1 MEHTKGVKTFV
12 GIDAHSGQCSI
23 KAISDQGDDV
33 LEVDVPTNATRLQ
46 RELKGLPR
54 PVWAMVESSCIAPFV
69 KDSIEKAVSR
79 VIVCETR
86 ENRWIARSENK
97 SDQAD
102 ADRLAR
108 LLRMGEFKDVHVP
121 KGLRRDRL
129 EVLRLFRKVQGDAT
143 RTKNRIKS
151 KYREHGVQVSGKKVY
166 SPAHRDEYLKKIKR
180 SQVRFMLT
188 VLYDKLESDEA
199 AGNAILSRLFSLMKN
214 TREHKVLKTIPGVG
228 DMLASIMA
236 AVIDDPWRF
245 ESKRKLWSYSALGV
259 RSRWS
264 GDPGKVQVKG
274 SNSGNRLMKYA
285 AMSAAKAALRGDNRF
300 SRHYQKMVG
309 DGVCPAMARRTVA
322 RQILAVALAM
332 LKSGEVYEERP
343 S

>member
-1 MEHTKGVKTFV
+1 MEIIQGVNTFV
-12 GIDAHSGQCSI
+12 GIDAHSEKCSI
-23 KAISDQGDDV
+23 KAVSQQGDCV
-33 LEVDVPTNATRLQ
+33 LQVDVPTSVLRLK
-46 RELKGLPR
+46 RALKCLEG

-69 KDSIEKAVSR
+69 KDSIEKEVDR

-108 LLRMGEFKDVHVP
+108 LLRMGEFKEVHVP
-121 KGLRRDRL
+121 RGLRRDRL
-129 EVLRLFRKVQGDAT
+129 EALRLYRKVQGDAI

-151 KYREHGVQVSGKKVY
+151 KYRENGVRVSGKKVY
-166 SPAHRDEYLKKIKR
+166 SPRYREQYLNQIGR
-180 SQVRFMLT
+180 AQVRFMLE
-188 VLYDKLESDEA
+188 VLYEKLENDEA
-199 AGNAILSRLFSLMKN
+199 TCELVLKRLYSLMKN
-214 TREHKVLKTIPGVG
+214 TREHKALKTIPGVG
-228 DMLASIMA
+228 PLLASILA
-236 AVIDDPWRF
+236 AVIDDPFRF
-245 ESKRKLWSYSALGV
+245 AGKRQLWSYSALGV

-264 GDPGKVQVKG
+264 GDPSKVRVKG

-300 SRHYQKMVG
+300 SRHYKKMVG

-322 RQILAVALAM
+322 RQILATALAM
-332 LKSGEVYEERP
+332 LKSGEAYEER
-343 S
+343 SS

>member
-1 MEHTKGVKTFV
+1 MESTEGVRTFV

-23 KAISDQGDDV
+23 KAISDQGEEI
-33 LEVDVPTNATRLQ
+33 LQVDVPTTATRLQ
-46 RELKGLPR
+46 RALKGLEG
-54 PVWAMVESSCIAPFV
+54 PVWAMVESSCIAPLV
-69 KDSIEKAVSR
+69 KDSIEKAVDR
-79 VIVCETR
+79 VVVCETR

-108 LLRMGEFKDVHVP
+108 LLRMGEFKEVHVP
-121 KGLRRDRL
+121 RGLRRDRL
-129 EVLRLFRKVQGDAT
+129 EVLRLYRKVQGDAI

-151 KYREHGVQVSGKKVY
+151 KYRENGVRVPGKKVY
-166 SPAHRDEYLKKIKR
+166 SPRHRDEYLKKIDR
-180 SQVRFMLT
+180 SQVLFMLEA
-188 VLYDKLESDEA
+188 LYEKLDNDEA
-199 AGNAILSRLFSLMKN
+199 ACDRILKRLFSLMKG
-214 TREHKVLKTIPGVG
+214 TREHRVLKTIPGVG
-228 DMLASIMA
+228 DLLASIMA

-245 ESKRKLWSYSALGV
+245 ASKRQLWSYSALGV

-264 GDPGKVQVKG
+264 GDPSNVRVKG

-300 SRHYQKMVG
+300 SRHYRKMVG

-322 RQILAVALAM
+322 RQILATALAM
-332 LKSGEVYEERP
+332 LKSGEAYEEKR